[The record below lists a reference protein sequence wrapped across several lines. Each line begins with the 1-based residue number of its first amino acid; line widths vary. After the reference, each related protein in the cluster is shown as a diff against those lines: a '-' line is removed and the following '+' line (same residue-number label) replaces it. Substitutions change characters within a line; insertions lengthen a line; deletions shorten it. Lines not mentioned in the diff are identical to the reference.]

1 MHRRLGFVLSLC
13 GMMFAVIPLSMILP
27 KPDFIL
33 CLSGFVF
40 TLLGIFFTIEEVARR
55 LPR

>member
-40 TLLGIFFTIEEVARR
+40 SLLGIFFTIEEVARR
-55 LPR
+55 QPR